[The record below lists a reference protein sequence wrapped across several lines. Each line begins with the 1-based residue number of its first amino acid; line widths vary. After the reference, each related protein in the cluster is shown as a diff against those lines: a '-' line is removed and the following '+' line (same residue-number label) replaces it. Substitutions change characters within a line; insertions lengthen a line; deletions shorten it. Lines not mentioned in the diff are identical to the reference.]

1 MVCGRYH
8 LIQKEYKLAS
18 SDIKAILEEIKFR
31 DLFMIASGM
40 INTDI
45 LESYLENKGI
55 SSQK

>member
-1 MVCGRYH
+1 MMVCGRYH
-8 LIQKEYKLAS
+8 LIQKEYKLAP

-45 LESYLENKGI
+45 LESYL
-55 SSQK
+55 